1 MPDVHIHKTWTEK
14 DGSSLFVS
22 GTVFMGEDHFRDL
35 CGVSPEPTPEPSPI
49 YTAAMTLIEAARQ
62 VDKAYCSAV
71 GTPLIIGD
79 VVREPLFA
87 LSVALKQ
94 YDAAKNGGAA

>member
-22 GTVFMGEDHFRDL
+22 GTVFMGEDRFRDL

-49 YTAAMTLIEAARQ
+49 YTAAMAVIEAARGLSDRYN
-62 VDKAYCSAV
+62 VATHIDDLLVPA
-71 GTPLIIGD
+71 D
-79 VVREPLFA
+79 VLAEA
-87 LSVALKQ
+87 LNA